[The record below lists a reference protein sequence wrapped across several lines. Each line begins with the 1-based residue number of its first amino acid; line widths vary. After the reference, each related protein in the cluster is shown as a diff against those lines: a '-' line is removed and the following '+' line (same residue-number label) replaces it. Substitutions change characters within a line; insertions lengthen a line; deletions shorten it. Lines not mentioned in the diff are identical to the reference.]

1 MEFIGTKK
9 IRLDKVENELDKLV
23 LDFVKIL
30 EKHAKY
36 VIVSG
41 YVAILF
47 GRNRASED
55 VDIFVEKFP
64 DFEKFMEEIL
74 MNNYWIVNEDPEAA
88 LSMLEEGLAIRVAKK
103 NTFEP
108 NFEIK
113 FPKRTAPSHFRL
125 CWEPAGCEL
134 LLLILTFPF
143 RIYNTVSRITSSR
156 VVNPSRTLIRP
167 LRRRVIMPSSIAFFL
182 SSREEAPTRTSSRSS
197 SVISM
202 TS

>member
-113 FPKRTAPSHFRL
+113 FPKRDTDFYSLSHRIKVIL
-125 CWEPAGCEL
+125 RSGTIYIGSLEL
-134 LLLILTFPF
+134 
-143 RIYNTVSRITSSR
+143 N
-156 VVNPSRTLIRP
+156 
-167 LRRRVIMPSSIAFFL
+167 IAFKLFL
-182 SSREEAPTRTSSRSS
+182 SSEKDIEDARFLYRLFKDKLNRERIDYFINKLKVKEKFEKYL
-197 SVISM
+197 V
-202 TS
+202 